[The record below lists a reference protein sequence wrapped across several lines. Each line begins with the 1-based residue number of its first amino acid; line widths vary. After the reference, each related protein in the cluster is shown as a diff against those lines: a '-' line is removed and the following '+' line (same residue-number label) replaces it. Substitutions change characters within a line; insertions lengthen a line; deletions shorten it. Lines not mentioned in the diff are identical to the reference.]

1 MNNISQ
7 PVTLITGTSRG
18 IGKSL
23 AEYYLKNGHIVI
35 GCSRSNSDIQGDNY
49 THFNA
54 DISVEKDVLPIFTY
68 IKKTYGRL
76 DNLINNAGIAS
87 SSLGVLTSTSLFEN
101 IMKVNAV
108 GTFVFIREAAKIM
121 IKNNYGRI
129 VNFTATG
136 VPISLTGV
144 IPYLSSKAAI
154 EMMTKLFADELAP
167 YKITVNA
174 VGPAATSTDMLHT
187 FTSDEKYNSMIA
199 NDFMIKENSTID
211 DITNVVDFF
220 LSKNSN
226 HITAQVIYLCGPK

>member
-1 MNNISQ
+1 MNNILQ

-35 GCSRSNSDIQGDNY
+35 GCSRGNTDIAHTNY
-49 THFNA
+49 IHFNA
-54 DISVEKDVLPIFTY
+54 DISNEKEIFPIFTY
-68 IKKTYGRL
+68 IKKNFGKL
-76 DNLINNAGIAS
+76 DNLVNNAGISAI
-87 SSLGVLTSTSLFEN
+87 SLGVLTSTDLFEN
-101 IMKVNAV
+101 VIKVNAV
-108 GTFVFIREAAKIM
+108 GTFIFIREAAKIM

-129 VNFTATG
+129 VNFTSAVMESTLSG
-136 VPISLTGV
+136 M
-144 IPYLSSKAAI
+144 IPYLSSKAVV
-154 EMMTKLFADELAP
+154 ELMTKSFADELAP

-187 FTSDEKYNSMIA
+187 FVSDEKYNSMIA

>member
-1 MNNISQ
+1 MHNILQ

-35 GCSRSNSDIQGDNY
+35 GCSRSISDIQGDNY

-87 SSLGVLTSTSLFEN
+87 SSLGVLTSTALFEN
-101 IMKVNAV
+101 VMKVNAV
-108 GTFVFIREAAKIM
+108 GTFIFIREAAKIM

-167 YKITVNA
+167 YNITVNA